1 MNPRTD
7 LIHAV
12 LRLLPQREYTCL
24 AAYAAAGP
32 RPALWRPIAS
42 WRWHRRIA
50 AAEWLCE
57 VVARGLR
64 GPRFAGA
71 TLEGCLYNRP
81 GAPPTTACI
90 KLSQEIR
97 PKALQALLAHVDDHP
112 TIDFDS
118 FIPDNFTQPMKA

>member
-12 LRLLPQREYTCL
+12 LQLLQLLQLLRLLRLLPQREYTCL
-24 AAYAAAGP
+24 AACAAAGP

-57 VVARGLR
+57 AVARGLR

-71 TLEGCLYNRP
+71 TLEGYLYNRP
-81 GAPPTTACI
+81 GSPPHNSMHKTFPGNPAQGPTGPAC
-90 KLSQEIR
+90 SR
-97 PKALQALLAHVDDHP
+97 
-112 TIDFDS
+112 
-118 FIPDNFTQPMKA
+118 